1 MLLYRCIWCNISDVF
16 FRLRNNERCYT
27 DVWGHNI
34 SDAGL
39 LVCGTTNV
47 VITGS
52 LYFFCHINFSSVE
65 REPLL
70 YR

>member
-1 MLLYRCIWCNISDVF
+1 MLLYRCMGANI
-16 FRLRNNERCYT
+16 LNAEIIGLWNNECCYT

-39 LVCGTTNV
+39 LVCGITNV

-52 LYFFCHINFSSVE
+52 L
-65 REPLL
+65 
-70 YR
+70 